1 MKLTW
6 SSNLANYEDAV
17 TLDNESKLWIE
28 VDPLYVNLTHH
39 LERHLFTHFF
49 EPNVM
54 PEVKGVISTRR
65 YPVSISNA
73 SFDIKLPKPFD
84 PYNCSETI
92 NLYTFI
98 FHIE

>member
-1 MKLTW
+1 
-6 SSNLANYEDAV
+6 
-17 TLDNESKLWIE
+17 
-28 VDPLYVNLTHH
+28 
-39 LERHLFTHFF
+39 
-49 EPNVM
+49 M
-54 PEVKGVISTRR
+54 PEVKGVICTQR

-92 NLYTFI
+92 YLYTFI